1 MRRWA
6 IVFAAL
12 ALAAC
17 AAPPVVEP
25 GSTAGEYTLH
35 VPADVVL
42 SRPMLAHH
50 AAVKAAI
57 LCPRGYTILDKSDTP
72 SEVIWHIRCEIP
84 ASS

>member
-1 MRRWA
+1 MKRWV
-6 IVFAAL
+6 IGLPAL

-17 AAPPVVEP
+17 TSPPVVEP
-25 GSTAGEYTLH
+25 GAGAGEYTLH
-35 VPADVVL
+35 VPADVFL

-72 SEVIWHIRCEIP
+72 SEVLWHIRCEGP
-84 ASS
+84 AAG